1 MWCSIFDMRIRREM
15 IAAHREWH
23 SNITMNEIMSTL
35 KDFLEKY
42 PSEVIIMRVQN
53 ANELKDDYP
62 EYGIALKM
70 SL

>member
-35 KDFLEKY
+35 KDFLEKISFRSNY
-42 PSEVIIMRVQN
+42 YASS
-53 ANELKDDYP
+53 KC
-62 EYGIALKM
+62 K
-70 SL
+70 